1 MLNCVCTLCKHVT
14 LLLYD
19 ETFHQIRPILD
30 VIGTAVMLR
39 WLKQLLFLM
48 LRTSLDYAVRVLKV

>member
-19 ETFHQIRPILD
+19 ETFHHRPILD
-30 VIGTAVMLR
+30 VIGTAIMLR